1 MVVVMNTFSH
11 ASAGRGSGPKLDNR
25 RALAALLDLALLFGG
40 GALILAA
47 AGQLGSGGGIEP
59 DLSAVIAGWALF
71 YYFACES
78 GHGQTLGKRLLKLR
92 VVRAD
97 GSPSGMREIL
107 VRTALRPIDA
117 VGGYLVGLVVML
129 ITGERRQRLGDLA
142 AGTMVVSAEPPA
154 TAAVAQAV
162 VAEPA
167 VETAAATEAVDQEPA
182 AEPVVEPVV
191 EPGPVEPVG
200 DAVPEPAAVAEPLA
214 VEPIVEPFVEPAVE
228 SAAPAEPAVEPAA
241 PAHPAEPEPVV
252 EPAATAEHVKGNEEP
267 APAVEEP
274 APADDEEP
282 LPAAAALAPA
292 IEEPAPPDDEEPL
305 PAAELAP
312 DDESERD
319 GEAMTVRSVET
330 VSAIDLV
337 MGVEHDAPVDPAPEG
352 TDDDPNDD
360 DPTDAP
366 AS

>member
-1 MVVVMNTFSH
+1 MEVVMNAFTH
-11 ASAGRGSGPKLDNR
+11 ASADRVSGPKLDNR
-25 RALAALLDLALLFGG
+25 RALAALLDLALLCAGG
-40 GALILAA
+40 VLILAA
-47 AGQLGSGGGIEP
+47 AGQLGSGGGVDS
-59 DLSAVIAGWALF
+59 DLAAVIAGWALF

-154 TAAVAQAV
+154 AAAVAQAV

-167 VETAAATEAVDQEPA
+167 VEPAAATEAVDQEPA
-182 AEPVVEPVV
+182 AEPVVEP
-191 EPGPVEPVG
+191 EPVERVA
-200 DAVPEPAAVAEPLA
+200 DAGPEPAAVAEPVE

-228 SAAPAEPAVEPAA
+228 SAAPAEPAEHEPA
-241 PAHPAEPEPVV
+241 V
-252 EPAATAEHVKGNEEP
+252 EPAATAEHVRGDEEP
-267 APAVEEP
+267 VPAVEEPVPAVEEP
-274 APADDEEP
+274 APADDES
-282 LPAAAALAPA
+282 LPPAALAP
-292 IEEPAPPDDEEPL
+292 DDG
-305 PAAELAP
+305 
-312 DDESERD
+312 SERD
-319 GEAMTVRSVET
+319 DETMTVRSVET

-337 MGVEHDAPVDPAPEG
+337 MGVEPDAPVDPAPEDS
-352 TDDDPNDD
+352 DDDD
-360 DPTDAP
+360 TIDAP

>member
-1 MVVVMNTFSH
+1 MEVVMNAFSH
-11 ASAGRGSGPKLDNR
+11 ASAGRVSGPKLDNR
-25 RALAALLDLALLFGG
+25 RALAALLDLALLFAG

-47 AGQLGSGGGIEP
+47 AGRLGSGGGIDS

-107 VRTALRPIDA
+107 VRTLLRPIDA
-117 VGGYLVGLVVML
+117 VGGYLLGLVVML

-154 TAAVAQAV
+154 AADVAQAV
-162 VAEPA
+162 VVEPA
-167 VETAAATEAVDQEPA
+167 VETAAASEAVDSEPA
-182 AEPVVEPVV
+182 AEPVVEPGPVDPV
-191 EPGPVEPVG
+191 AEPGPVEPVVDPG
-200 DAVPEPAAVAEPLA
+200 PVEPVVDPGPVDAVVDPGPVEPVADAVPEPAAVAEPVA

-228 SAAPAEPAVEPAA
+228 PAAPAEPAE
-241 PAHPAEPEPVV
+241 HEPVV
-252 EPAATAEHVKGNEEP
+252 EPAVTAGHVRG
-267 APAVEEP
+267 AEEP
-274 APADDEEP
+274 APADDEP
-282 LPAAAALAPA
+282 LPAAGLAA
-292 IEEPAPPDDEEPL
+292 DD
-305 PAAELAP
+305 
-312 DDESERD
+312 DSERD
-319 GEAMTVRSVET
+319 GEAMTVRSFET

-337 MGVEHDAPVDPAPEG
+337 MGVEPEAPVDPAPESS
-352 TDDDPNDD
+352 DDDDT
-360 DPTDAP
+360 TDAP